1 MSLLWRTDG
10 HHRDVQ
16 TVAAAAWPPEH
27 ISAEPGECPMTR
39 HGVIRL
45 TAVGP
50 RLSPEAPRVFKAS
63 SKQVLALPA
72 VLSSYPEPFAI
83 PKRCP

>member
-1 MSLLWRTDG
+1 
-10 HHRDVQ
+10 
-16 TVAAAAWPPEH
+16 
-27 ISAEPGECPMTR
+27 MTR

-50 RLSPEAPRVFKAS
+50 RLSPEDPRVFKAI